1 LHNVAP
7 PTSLEGGKLQIKCNN
22 ISFYKQTRN
31 YSTILSPADQQSRY
45 KGKILNSDPLF
56 FTGLF
61 DAEGSFIIIII
72 NNPKLVKG
80 WQVQARIQI
89 KMHENDRAL
98 IQSIQ
103 EFFGWIGHVSKPN
116 NYSMVEFRVST
127 VKDLVDVIIPH
138 FDNYPLNT
146 KKYLD
151 YLLFKNN
158 FFKLLNKEH
167 NTYEGL
173 QDIVN
178 IRSSLNLGLS
188 NELKKAFPG
197 TVPAIRP
204 EFLLKNISGPSWL
217 AGFATGES
225 NFFIT
230 VQKSKSKSGLTI
242 SLRFSIS
249 QHSRDVLLLESL
261 VNYFGCGYVAK
272 YEKRS
277 VCEFIVTKI
286 DHIVENIIPFFDKQF
301 QFKLKLKAS

>member
-1 LHNVAP
+1 V
-7 PTSLEGGKLQIKCNN
+7 
-22 ISFYKQTRN
+22 
-31 YSTILSPADQQSRY
+31 
-45 KGKILNSDPLF
+45 
-56 FTGLF
+56 
-61 DAEGSFIIIII
+61 
-72 NNPKLVKG
+72 
-80 WQVQARIQI
+80 
-89 KMHENDRAL
+89 
-98 IQSIQ
+98 
-103 EFFGWIGHVSKPN
+103 IGHVSKPN

-151 YLLFKNN
+151 YLLFK
-158 FFKLLNKEH
+158 KIVLKMLNKEL
-167 NTYEGL
+167 NTSEVL
-173 QDIVN
+173 QEIVN

-188 NELKKAFPG
+188 NELKKAFPS

-230 VQKSKSKSGLTI
+230 VQNSKSTLASGLGQSPRWRRAEESGLTI

-286 DHIVENIIPFFDKQF
+286 DHIVEYIIPFFEKHPIVGSKHLNYLNF
-301 QFKLKLKAS
+301 